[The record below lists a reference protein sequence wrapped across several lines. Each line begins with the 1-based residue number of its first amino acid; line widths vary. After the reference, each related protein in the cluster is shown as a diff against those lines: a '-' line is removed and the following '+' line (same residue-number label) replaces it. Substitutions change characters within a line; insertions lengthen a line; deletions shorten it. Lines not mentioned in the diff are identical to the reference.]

1 VTRHALA
8 AVLAAALLSLGAA
21 PPQRAA
27 APAKPSPARP
37 AAAKTGLP
45 DGWPLVIAGKDAAAE
60 EAFAKR
66 LAADPRQLESAIG
79 LAALLEGRGDPG
91 GAMAVLE
98 RALARS
104 PTAPLAPGAFAR
116 LMGLGSRAPD
126 GGASAI
132 PLLSAVVSGET
143 AVAEP
148 EIRSLAVLSLAD
160 VLARG
165 GELVPAQ
172 ELLQGYGGR
181 LARWALIGPYGKF
194 ERLDLYRDF
203 PPDAGEI
210 DPKDDPPGVDG
221 RPPIRVEASF
231 PDGRVLIPESFGE
244 DGVVFAVS
252 DVVVDKP
259 ATLRL
264 RVLAP
269 GSLAVLVDGRQA
281 LVADRVRERQPI
293 ALAARVAF
301 PPGRHRITV
310 KVALDSSASFA
321 LSLEPLDAAAVR
333 TARAAWREVPVEGQ
347 PAGGVRIDPLAVA
360 PDALPADL
368 STRPPAELLA
378 DAWWMRARRLERSA
392 GALLESASARY
403 PEARLFTVL
412 LADHLRGAE
421 TGADPAKDLARSRA
435 LLEKAVQGDGARWI
449 AARVSLA
456 RHDEDA
462 NRLPEAWQASEAIL
476 ADAPGD
482 PEALFLQY
490 RIAARR
496 NWRAEADDRIERARS
511 AAPGR
516 NDLLDAA
523 IEWYRRSGAASRLA
537 PAAEERNRRD
547 ASDEEWA
554 ELLAASGQTEAAR
567 AAWERTL
574 AARPTSTGAWLGL
587 ARLEADSGRTDAALA
602 TIDRGIAVL
611 PREAALYEERAALLA
626 QLGNEAEATAALAA
640 LLDLQPGRLE
650 VREALRQRGVA
661 DPLSPWLV
669 DAKEVIRTARKPG
682 PGVDAAL
689 LGDLATVL
697 IDREAGQ
704 TELYQGIHGVYT
716 RAGVE
721 REGELEVL
729 PNSWIQGLRLHK
741 PDARVVDV
749 DPGTKRPISL
759 PGLEAGDFIEYSW
772 RRYTPPSGLVPGS
785 LDNRAVFVFQGQ
797 DRDFVLSRYVVMHD
811 PALPVQICGYE
822 EGLTKTDEIRDGLR
836 VRTWTAREVPQLRPE
851 PHTADPSAV
860 IPNVKLGL
868 NASWADIGDLVKS
881 AIAGSMLP
889 DAPLPEMAAEIRRR
903 AGGKDPEALAR
914 ALHAVVTERI
924 RPGGSPLGLGTAAS
938 MSASAGEGNRV
949 TVALALAQMVGLE
962 ARLLLARPLE
972 LRGTAME
979 CPSPD
984 LFPYALVEI
993 PLPDRT
999 VYLDYTDADYPFDSL
1014 PLRLTG
1020 SDGLSIPLDPEA
1032 PARLVEIARR
1042 DPGLL
1047 QESDAELVLEADG
1060 RVTGNLTLTL
1070 RGVLSGIVRRVM
1082 SEIPPDRKDT
1092 AYRSFVGN
1100 YFAGAQVISA
1110 KVDGLDQ
1117 PDGDVT
1123 LSFAFTGGAFGRRLP
1138 AGFAVPVTAQKL
1150 DLLSEYASLPSR
1162 QYPLLLDA
1170 QEFRRDRV
1178 RVRIPDGLRVAALPP
1193 PAERDS
1199 AYGRYG
1205 LAATVDGDR
1214 LALERTVAI
1223 PPRRIEVTEYP
1234 DLRRFLQEIDD
1245 AERAE
1250 VELIAP
1256 TPALAK

>member
-1 VTRHALA
+1 
-8 AVLAAALLSLGAA
+8 
-21 PPQRAA
+21 
-27 APAKPSPARP
+27 
-37 AAAKTGLP
+37 
-45 DGWPLVIAGKDAAAE
+45 
-60 EAFAKR
+60 
-66 LAADPRQLESAIG
+66 
-79 LAALLEGRGDPG
+79 
-91 GAMAVLE
+91 
-98 RALARS
+98 
-104 PTAPLAPGAFAR
+104 
-116 LMGLGSRAPD
+116 
-126 GGASAI
+126 
-132 PLLSAVVSGET
+132 
-143 AVAEP
+143 
-148 EIRSLAVLSLAD
+148 
-160 VLARG
+160 
-165 GELVPAQ
+165 
-172 ELLQGYGGR
+172 
-181 LARWALIGPYGKF
+181 
-194 ERLDLYRDF
+194 
-203 PPDAGEI
+203 
-210 DPKDDPPGVDG
+210 
-221 RPPIRVEASF
+221 
-231 PDGRVLIPESFGE
+231 
-244 DGVVFAVS
+244 
-252 DVVVDKP
+252 
-259 ATLRL
+259 
-264 RVLAP
+264 
-269 GSLAVLVDGRQA
+269 
-281 LVADRVRERQPI
+281 
-293 ALAARVAF
+293 
-301 PPGRHRITV
+301 
-310 KVALDSSASFA
+310 
-321 LSLEPLDAAAVR
+321 
-333 TARAAWREVPVEGQ
+333 VPVEGE
-347 PAGGVRIDPLAVA
+347 PAGGARIEPNSVA
-360 PDALPADL
+360 SDVLPADL
-368 STRPPAELLA
+368 TTARPAELLA
-378 DAWWMRARRLERSA
+378 GAWWMRARRLERSA
-392 GALLESASARY
+392 GAMLESASARY
-403 PEARLFTVL
+403 PDSRLFSVL
-412 LADHLRGAE
+412 LADHLRAAE

-435 LLEKAVQGDGARWI
+435 LLEKAVQGDGSRWI

-462 NRLPEAWQASEAIL
+462 NRLTEAWQASESIL

-490 RIAARR
+490 RIAVRR
-496 NWRAEADDRIERARS
+496 NWRTEADDRIERARS

-516 NDLLDAA
+516 NDLLDAS
-523 IEWYRRSGAASRLA
+523 IEWYRRSGAASRLV
-537 PAAEERNRRD
+537 PAVEERHRRD
-547 ASDEEWA
+547 PSDAQWA
-554 ELLAASGQTEAAR
+554 ELLADSGQTEAAR
-567 AAWERTL
+567 AAWEQVL
-574 AARPTSTGAWLGL
+574 AAGPTVPGAWLGL
-587 ARLEADSGRTDAALA
+587 ARLEADAGHPEAALA
-602 TIDRGIAVL
+602 VIERGMAML

-626 QLGNEAEATAALAA
+626 QLGRDAEATEGLAA

-650 VREALRQRGVA
+650 VRETLRQRGVA

-729 PNSWIQGLRLHK
+729 PNAWIEGLRLHK
-741 PDARVVDV
+741 PDGRVVDV
-749 DPGTKRPISL
+749 DPGTKRPITL
-759 PGLEAGDFIEYSW
+759 PGLEPGDFIEYTW
-772 RRYTPPSGLVPGS
+772 RRYTPPSGLIPGS

-811 PALPVQICGYE
+811 PALPVQICGQE
-822 EGLTKTDEIRDGLR
+822 EGLTKTDEVRDGLR

-851 PHTADPSAV
+851 PHVADPSAV

-868 NASWADIGDLVKS
+868 NASWADVGDLVKS
-881 AIAGSMLP
+881 AIAGSLLP
-889 DAPLPEMAAEIRRR
+889 DAPLPEMAEEIRRR

-914 ALHAVVTERI
+914 ALHAVVNERI
-924 RPGGSPLGLGTAAS
+924 RPGASPLGLGTAAS

-949 TVALALAQMVGLE
+949 TVALALARMVGLE

-972 LRGTAME
+972 LRGTSME

-993 PLPDRT
+993 PLAERT

-1014 PLRLTG
+1014 PMRLTG
-1020 SDGLSIPLDPEA
+1020 SDGLSIPLEPEA

-1110 KVDGLDQ
+1110 KVDGLEETE
-1117 PDGDVT
+1117 GAVT
-1123 LSFAFTGGAFGRRLP
+1123 LTFAFTGGGFARRLP
-1138 AGFAVPVTAQKL
+1138 AGFAVPVVAQKL

-1178 RVRIPDGLRVAALPP
+1178 RVRIPEGLRVTGLPSP
-1193 PAERDS
+1193 TERDS
-1199 AYGRYG
+1199 GYGRYG
-1205 LAATVDGDR
+1205 LSATVDGDR
-1214 LALERTVAI
+1214 LLLERTVAI
-1223 PPRRIEVTEYP
+1223 PPRRVEVAEYP

-1250 VELIAP
+1250 VELVAP